1 MCKKITVGVL
11 VALAC
16 VWAAKKTNVF
26 SYASTIVASSR
37 DHFRKQ
43 IPRELELAR
52 VRNEIQNLDRD
63 YQALFGPVAERTAS
77 VKRLERQVKEGTAN
91 LQQQREALLAFT
103 KAVEA
108 KETQISFNGSNY
120 NLPEAKR
127 KLAYNFAFFKKQ
139 QADLAVKEK
148 QLEAERTCLD
158 ATREQLDKLM
168 TQKHEFEVR
177 LLTLEAEEATLA
189 VVATKAPLP
198 TDNSRISDI
207 DQTLKYIA
215 ESQENENVLRTIQ
228 QQYGS
233 KIGDA
238 SQSGAQVPS
247 VDLQEIRD
255 FLEGRNST
263 GSSSKVVKNN

>member
-16 VWAAKKTNVF
+16 LWAVRKTHVL
-26 SYASTIVASSR
+26 SYASTIVTSGQE
-37 DHFRKQ
+37 HFRKQ

-63 YQALFGPVAERTAS
+63 YQALFGPVAERTAA
-77 VKRLERQVKEGTAN
+77 VKRLERQVVAGTAN
-91 LQQQREALLAFT
+91 LTHQREALLAFT

-108 KETQISFNGSNY
+108 KETQISFNGSTY
-120 NLPEAKR
+120 CLPEAKN

-139 QADLAVKEK
+139 QADLTVKEK
-148 QLEAERTCLD
+148 QLEAERACLA
-158 ATREQLDKLM
+158 ATKDQLDKLM
-168 TQKHEFEVR
+168 TQKREFETR
-177 LLTLEAEEATLA
+177 LLNLEAEEATLA
-189 VVATKAPLP
+189 VVATKIPLP
-198 TDNSRISDI
+198 SDNSRVADI

-215 ESQENENVLRTIQ
+215 ESQELENERRTIQ

-238 SQSGAQVPS
+238 SPSATQSPA
-247 VDLQEIRD
+247 VDYQEIRD
-255 FLEGRNST
+255 YLEGRTST
-263 GSSSKVVKNN
+263 GTSKVVKSN